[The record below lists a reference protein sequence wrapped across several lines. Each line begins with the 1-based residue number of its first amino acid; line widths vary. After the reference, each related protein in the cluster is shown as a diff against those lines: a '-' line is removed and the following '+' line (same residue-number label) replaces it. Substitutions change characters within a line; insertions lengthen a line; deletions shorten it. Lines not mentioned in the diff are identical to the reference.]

1 MLFKAGISYK
11 YILIGIL
18 ILLIVA
24 PLAYMFVLSDY
35 QQNRIKVFLN
45 PELDPLDSG
54 YNAIQSKIAI
64 GSGKF
69 FGTGLLK
76 GTQTQF
82 GYLPVKSS
90 DFIFSA
96 ISEEMGFVASIA
108 IVIIYIVMIIR
119 MINISTTA
127 KDNYGSLLAI
137 GIASMYIFHLLEN
150 VGMTMGLL
158 PITGIPLLFVSYG
171 GSSMLTSF
179 ISLGIMLS
187 ISGRRQRSFFVR

>member
-1 MLFKAGISYK
+1 
-11 YILIGIL
+11 
-18 ILLIVA
+18 
-24 PLAYMFVLSDY
+24 
-35 QQNRIKVFLN
+35 VFLN